1 VSTNNRTG
9 FNQQEQPM
17 SDYSEVLDQLYGLL
31 KPYIKADSDIKLTE
45 NSDLMADL
53 GLNSV
58 KVMDLLLNIEDDF
71 DISIP
76 LSELPDVR
84 TVKDF
89 ALLLQKITEENQQ

>member
-1 VSTNNRTG
+1 
-9 FNQQEQPM
+9 M
-17 SDYSEVLDQLYGLL
+17 SDYSEILDQLNGLL
-31 KPYIKADSDIKLTE
+31 KPYIKADSDVVLTE

-58 KVMDLLLNIEDDF
+58 KVMDLLLNIEDSF
-71 DISIP
+71 DVSIP

-89 ALLLQKITEENQQ
+89 ALLLQKMTAEQQT

>member
-1 VSTNNRTG
+1 
-9 FNQQEQPM
+9 M
-17 SDYSEVLDQLYGLL
+17 SDYSEILDQLNGLL
-31 KPYIKADSDIKLTE
+31 KSYIKADSDVVLTE

-58 KVMDLLLNIEDDF
+58 KVMDLLLNIEDSF
-71 DISIP
+71 DVSIP

-89 ALLLQKITEENQQ
+89 ALLLQKMTAEKQT

>member
-1 VSTNNRTG
+1 
-9 FNQQEQPM
+9 M
-17 SDYSEVLDQLYGLL
+17 SDYSEILEQLNGLL
-31 KPYIKADSDIKLTE
+31 KPYINADSDIVLTE

-58 KVMDLLLNIEDDF
+58 KVMDLLLNIEDHF

-89 ALLLQKITEENQQ
+89 ALLLQKMTKESQV

>member
-1 VSTNNRTG
+1 
-9 FNQQEQPM
+9 M
-17 SDYSEVLDQLYGLL
+17 SNYSEIVDQLKDLL
-31 KPYIKADSDIKLTE
+31 KPYIKADSDIVLTE

-71 DISIP
+71 DVSIP
-76 LSELPDVR
+76 LSELPEIR

-89 ALLLQKITEENQQ
+89 ALLLQKMTQESQI

>member
-1 VSTNNRTG
+1 
-9 FNQQEQPM
+9 M
-17 SDYSEVLDQLYGLL
+17 SDYSEILEQLNGLL
-31 KPYIKADSDIKLTE
+31 KPYINADSDIVLTE

-71 DISIP
+71 DVSIP

-89 ALLLQKITEENQQ
+89 ALLLQKMTKESQV

>member
-1 VSTNNRTG
+1 
-9 FNQQEQPM
+9 M
-17 SDYSEVLDQLYGLL
+17 SDYSEILEQLKGLL
-31 KPYIKADSDIKLTE
+31 KPYINADSDIVLTE

-89 ALLLQKITEENQQ
+89 ALLLQKMTKESQV

>member
-1 VSTNNRTG
+1 
-9 FNQQEQPM
+9 M
-17 SDYSEVLDQLYGLL
+17 SDYSEILEQLNGLL
-31 KPYIKADSDIKLTE
+31 KPYINADSNIVLTE

-71 DISIP
+71 DVSIP

-89 ALLLQKITEENQQ
+89 ALLLQKMTKESQV

>member
-1 VSTNNRTG
+1 
-9 FNQQEQPM
+9 M
-17 SDYSEVLDQLYGLL
+17 SDYSEILDQLNGLL
-31 KPYIKADSDIKLTE
+31 KPYIKADSDIVLTE

-58 KVMDLLLNIEDDF
+58 KVMDLLLNIEDSF
-71 DISIP
+71 DVSIP

-89 ALLLQKITEENQQ
+89 ALLLQKMTQESQV

>member
-1 VSTNNRTG
+1 
-9 FNQQEQPM
+9 M
-17 SDYSEVLDQLYGLL
+17 SNYSEILEQLNGLL
-31 KPYIKADSDIKLTE
+31 KPYIKPDSDIVITE
-45 NSDLMADL
+45 NSDLMSDL

-76 LSELPDVR
+76 LSELPDIR

-89 ALLLQKITEENQQ
+89 ALLLEKMTKESQA

>member
-1 VSTNNRTG
+1 MRN
-9 FNQQEQPM
+9 
-17 SDYSEVLDQLYGLL
+17 YSETLDQLNGLL
-31 KPYIKADSDIKLTE
+31 KPYIKADSDIVLTE

-58 KVMDLLLNIEDDF
+58 KVMDLLLNIEDSF

-76 LSELPDVR
+76 LSELPDIK

-89 ALLLQKITEENQQ
+89 ALLLEKISQESQA